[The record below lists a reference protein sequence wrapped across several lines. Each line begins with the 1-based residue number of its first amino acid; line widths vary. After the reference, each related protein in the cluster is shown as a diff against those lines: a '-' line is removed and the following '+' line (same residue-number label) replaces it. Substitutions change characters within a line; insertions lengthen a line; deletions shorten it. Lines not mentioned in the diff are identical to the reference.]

1 MSLAQ
6 PSPFS
11 LLRTLLVLGRAS
23 NLPTVWSNCLAGW
36 LLSGGGVWKN
46 FLWLCFGA
54 TCLYTG
60 GMYLNDAI
68 DANFDLQFRRERPIP
83 SGAIKLETVWLLSGA
98 WLIVGM
104 LMLASLGKVTALLA
118 VCLLSCIV
126 LYDFTHK
133 AVPFSPAVMAA
144 CRFFLY
150 LVASASAARGLSGW
164 ATWSAL
170 GLAAYIIGLSY
181 LARKESTRGPVKH
194 WPVYLLA
201 TPIGIAAL
209 LNDGDARPRAALL
222 SVLLALWILRCLRQT
237 FWSAERNVGAT
248 VSGLLAGIVLVDL
261 LAVIP
266 DPYPQGLIFLLLF
279 GAGLLFQRII
289 PAT

>member
-1 MSLAQ
+1 MALAQ

-23 NLPTVWSNCLAGW
+23 NLPTVWSNCFAGW
-36 LLSGGGVWKN
+36 LLSGGGEWKT
-46 FLWLCFGA
+46 FLWLCLGA

-83 SGAIKLETVWLLSGA
+83 SGAIKLETVWLLSGL

-104 LMLASLGKVTALLA
+104 LMLASLGKVVAALA
-118 VCLLSCIV
+118 VCLLLCIV
-126 LYDFTHK
+126 LYDFIHK
-133 AVPFSPAVMAA
+133 AVPFSPVVMAG

-170 GLAAYIIGLSY
+170 GEELQV
-181 LARKESTRGPVKH
+181 STV
-194 WPVYLLA
+194 
-201 TPIGIAAL
+201 
-209 LNDGDARPRAALL
+209 
-222 SVLLALWILRCLRQT
+222 
-237 FWSAERNVGAT
+237 
-248 VSGLLAGIVLVDL
+248 
-261 LAVIP
+261 P
-266 DPYPQGLIFLLLF
+266 D
-279 GAGLLFQRII
+279 R
-289 PAT
+289 T